1 MAQVSNLPN
10 LTNRTIVNSE
20 IPPDHPAKG
29 EIERGLRAI
38 LVGLPDEWRVTVV
51 CSRTSVWWV
60 LRVDGPGLQLTT
72 VLADPTKQNAAEMT
86 GRLLAALRGSTVV
99 S

>member
-1 MAQVSNLPN
+1 MARVSSPAN
-10 LTNRTIVNSE
+10 LTNRTIVDSE
-20 IPPDHPAKG
+20 IAHDHPAKG
-29 EIERGLRAI
+29 EIEQGLRSI
-38 LVGLPDEWRVTVV
+38 LVGLPDEWRITVV

-60 LRVDGPGLQLTT
+60 LRVDGGFELMT
-72 VLADPTKQNAAEMT
+72 VLADPTKQNVAEMT

>member
-1 MAQVSNLPN
+1 MSNPAN

-29 EIERGLRAI
+29 GIEQGLRSV
-38 LVGLPDEWRVTVV
+38 LVGLPDEWRITVV

-60 LRVDGPGLQLTT
+60 LRVDGPGLEWMT
-72 VLADPTKQNAAEMT
+72 VLADPTKQNAPEMT
-86 GRLLAALRGSTVV
+86 GRLLAALRASKVL

>member
-1 MAQVSNLPN
+1 MTKAES

-20 IPPDHPAKG
+20 IPPDHPSKHQ
-29 EIERGLRAI
+29 IEQGLRSV
-38 LVGLPDEWRVTVV
+38 LVGLADEWRITVV

-60 LRVDGPGLQLTT
+60 LRVNGPAFEWMT
-72 VLADPTKQNAAEMT
+72 VLADPTKQNAQEMT
-86 GRLLAALRGSTVV
+86 ARLLAALRASKVL

>member
-1 MAQVSNLPN
+1 MSSPGNLR
-10 LTNRTIVNSE
+10 NRTIVNSE
-20 IPPDHPAKG
+20 IPSDHPAKV
-29 EIERGLRAI
+29 EIEGGLRSI

-51 CSRTSVWWV
+51 CSRTSLWWV
-60 LRVDGPGLQLTT
+60 LRVDGPGLQWMT

-86 GRLLAALRGSTVV
+86 GRLLAALRGSTMV

>member
-1 MAQVSNLPN
+1 MRNAEN

-20 IPPDHPAKG
+20 IPPDHPSKR
-29 EIERGLRAI
+29 EIEQGLRSV
-38 LVGLPDEWRVTVV
+38 LVGLPDEWRISVV

-60 LRVDGPGLQLTT
+60 LRVDGPRFEWMT
-72 VLADPTKQNAAEMT
+72 VLADATKQNPPEMT
-86 GRLLAALRGSTVV
+86 GRLLGALRASKVL